1 MFQVPR
7 GKGGTR
13 RERKVKQG
21 REFRAVTAPLEDTR
35 QQTSEKNRGCL
46 AQERKGKVRK

>member
-13 RERKVKQG
+13 RERKVKQE
-21 REFRAVTAPLEDTR
+21 REFRAVTAPLEDE
-35 QQTSEKNRGCL
+35 QQTSDKNRGCL